1 MTEAWVT
8 QRSVRL
14 LLAVG
19 TPIGGFAL
27 AVLLISQNDFAIAT
41 AAFSI
46 ALAALV
52 GTGKL
57 ASP

>member
-1 MTEAWVT
+1 MTKTWVT
-8 QRSVRL
+8 QRSIRL
-14 LLAVG
+14 FLAGG
-19 TPIGGFAL
+19 TLAGSFAL
-27 AVLLISQNDFAIAT
+27 AVLLISQNDFAIAA

>member
-1 MTEAWVT
+1 MIEAWAT
-8 QRSVRL
+8 QRHVRTFFAGGTLIASFVAALFLLQQSDFTIALVIFSV
-14 LLAVG
+14 
-19 TPIGGFAL
+19 
-27 AVLLISQNDFAIAT
+27 
-41 AAFSI
+41 